1 MSNIQLLCSI
11 VRFHLTI
18 LLIGERLNFFRDGV
32 DDMLRKLDHRYLGGA
47 VYNWLEKDDYL
58 STTDV
63 NETNINFGVLQV
75 LNDAVIAPNTGF
87 DSIDHTDLEVLTYVI
102 DGELTHKDHMG
113 NISSLKR
120 GQMKYV
126 SAGTG
131 ITHSEANHSDIP
143 LRLLQIWITPN
154 KKGHQPTYGEY
165 YFEWEARH
173 NQWLHMVSDMQHD
186 APITINQDV
195 NIYTIL
201 LDKGN
206 TADINVA
213 TGRQAY
219 LMQLEGFS
227 LANDIALKEKD
238 ALEIIEDHL
247 HIEATHTS
255 HFIVIDMPKTDHPYM

>member
-1 MSNIQLLCSI
+1 
-11 VRFHLTI
+11 
-18 LLIGERLNFFRDGV
+18 
-32 DDMLRKLDHRYLGGA
+32 
-47 VYNWLEKDDYL
+47 
-58 STTDV
+58 
-63 NETNINFGVLQV
+63 
-75 LNDAVIAPNTGF
+75 
-87 DSIDHTDLEVLTYVI
+87 
-102 DGELTHKDHMG
+102 
-113 NISSLKR
+113 
-120 GQMKYV
+120 
-126 SAGTG
+126 
-131 ITHSEANHSDIP
+131 
-143 LRLLQIWITPN
+143 
-154 KKGHQPTYGEY
+154 
-165 YFEWEARH
+165 
-173 NQWLHMVSDMQHD
+173 MQHD